1 MKKHNYFAPAIE
13 EVLMV
18 VEQGIAAS
26 DNTSGE
32 FVGGSDAETG
42 PDEF

>member
-26 DNTSGE
+26 IDDN
-32 FVGGSDAETG
+32 GGGFEEDRE
-42 PDEF
+42 DF

>member
-18 VEQGIAAS
+18 VEQGIAAT
-26 DNTSGE
+26 DDPNTGGE
-32 FVGGSDAETG
+32 FGGDDPFGSDG
-42 PDEF
+42 F

>member
-18 VEQGIAAS
+18 VEQGIAAT
-26 DNTSGE
+26 N
-32 FVGGSDAETG
+32 G
-42 PDEF
+42 PVFEEEEDF

>member
-26 DNTSGE
+26 PNTGGE
-32 FVGGSDAETG
+32 FEGGSDAETG

>member
-26 DNTSGE
+26 TVDN
-32 FVGGSDAETG
+32 GGDFEDDG
-42 PDEF
+42 IF

>member
-18 VEQGIAAS
+18 VEQGIAATAGGFDS
-26 DNTSGE
+26 DSGN
-32 FVGGSDAETG
+32 DPETG
-42 PDEF
+42 DDDF

>member
-26 DNTSGE
+26 PNTDN
-32 FVGGSDAETG
+32 GGDFEDDG
-42 PDEF
+42 NF

>member
-18 VEQGIAAS
+18 VEQGIAAT
-26 DNTSGE
+26 NAPGYEEEEE
-32 FVGGSDAETG
+32 F
-42 PDEF
+42 